1 MRYTIN
7 LDCKTHHISKDGSFP
22 ILLRVSL
29 NGKQDY
35 FNTGNRI
42 NFKHYDKE
50 NKEVKRGIKGS
61 SGYNSIIDKH
71 KERIRSIIE
80 GFDRKSEVISIARLK
95 EIYYELKGSGK
106 ESKYFFDYVKKRIE
120 WEEKNTQLKTLDN
133 YKIQNNKLNEYKP
146 KLSIHDIDEKFLA
159 EYKAHIIKVLGQA
172 KNTSYHAMTFIRK
185 YVRQL
190 IKDGKLTKNPFD
202 NFTVG
207 KPFESELIYLE
218 LEELKMLHDL
228 YDSKRLLDVKQ
239 EKKSKYSKNFDLGKA
254 YQNVLQYFL
263 VSCYTGLRHSD
274 IKTLNS
280 SHIHEGEITKRLVK
294 GKQGEQP
301 IVNIPMMENF
311 CALINKNNPNGTVFD
326 GEVKENAQT
335 NKYLK
340 EIILFAGIKKHITF
354 HKARY
359 TFAIN
364 SLLLGMEFE
373 TLSYLMG
380 HSEFETT
387 QRYAK
392 IVKGLQKK
400 GMAKWNDFRKPKE
413 TPKNQLDI
421 SCENCEELLI
431 SINGLNVIQQKKIK
445 CLCPNCGNENF
456 YLLDTKPEMN
466 MELINL
472 N

>member
-29 NGKQDY
+29 NGEQDY

-80 GFDRKSEVISIARLK
+80 GFDKKGEVISIARLK
-95 EIYYELKGSGK
+95 EIYNELNGSGK
-106 ESKYFFDYVKKRIE
+106 ESKCFYEFVSKRIE
-120 WEEKNTQLKTLDN
+120 WEKKHTQLKTLDK
-133 YKIQNNKLNEYKP
+133 YTIQLNKLRLYKP
-146 KLSIHDIDEKFLA
+146 KLSFFEINENFLH
-159 EYKAHIIKVLGQA
+159 EFKAYLLKELNQ
-172 KNTSYHAMTFIRK
+172 KQNTAFHAMTFIRK
-185 YVRQL
+185 YVKRL
-190 IKDGKLTKNPFD
+190 IVEGKLVKNPFD
-202 NFTVG
+202 NFKVG
-207 KPFESELIYLE
+207 KPFESELVYLE
-218 LEELKMLHDL
+218 LEELKKLHDL
-228 YDSKRLLDVKQ
+228 YDSKKLLEVKK
-239 EKKSKYSKNFDLGKA
+239 EKTSKYSKSFDIGKA

-280 SHIHEGEITKRLVK
+280 THIHDEGITKRLIK

-301 IVNIPMMENF
+301 IVKIPMMDNF
-311 CALINKNNPNGTVFD
+311 RALINKESPNGNVFD

-340 EIILFAGIKKHITF
+340 EIMIIAGINKHITF

-364 SLLLGMEFE
+364 SLLLGMDIQ
-373 TLSYLMG
+373 TLSYLLG
-380 HSEFETT
+380 HSELETT
-387 QRYAK
+387 LRYVK
-392 IVKGLQKK
+392 IVQSLRKQ
-400 GMAKWNDFRKPKE
+400 GMSKWKDFRKPVE
-413 TPKNQLDI
+413 SVKNQIDI
-421 SCENCEELLI
+421 NCKNCQEPLL
-431 SINGLNVIQQKKIK
+431 SIYGINVIQQKKIK
-445 CLCPNCGNENF
+445 CVCPNCGDENF
-456 YLLDTKPEMN
+456 YLIE
-466 MELINL
+466 
-472 N
+472 